1 MRIPI
6 RIRDASKASLSRRA
20 TDPDAVAVH
29 QHLEKIL
36 AAPEFANASRLQ
48 QFLTFVVEEKL
59 NGAETIKETALAM
72 QVFHRRPSFDPS
84 GDSVVRVAAGNLR
97 ARLRDYY
104 LATGRDDALVIDL
117 PKGTYVPVFHGNAH
131 AHGGGFRRL
140 PFAWKT
146 VAAVGAI
153 ALAAAMTSYWLARSR
168 EYRTFSSI
176 AILPFLNL
184 SNDPSSEY
192 VTDGFVEEVTG
203 GLAQIQGLQVAAR
216 TSAFQFRGKSP
227 DARAAG
233 RQLGVDTILEGSVR
247 TVGGKL
253 RISAQLINV
262 ADGFH
267 IWSRTWEGEAGD
279 IFTIQDDLVQSVS
292 LALRHPGAARA
303 NPPRDLEAYDLY
315 LKGLYFKDR
324 VTPADLEKSV
334 GYLQQSLQKDRQYAP
349 AWAALAFTKAELAY
363 HAIHPEPETI
373 AEARAAATRALELD
387 NALAEAHAVRAWI
400 RYFYDWDWR
409 EAEAGLRRALV
420 GNPNSSWAHDWYSQD
435 LMSLGRF
442 DESLKEAKKALIL
455 DPLNYRVSANVGVV
469 LYCAHRY
476 DEAIQQCQHATE
488 INPHYYAAW
497 SIVGDSYQDK
507 QMYPQALAAFRRSVA
522 EYPHDADTTGHLA
535 MVLLAMGQR
544 EEARG
549 LIASLEHPAAG
560 EPVPWYQ
567 LAYVRLASGD
577 RDGAMDALEKS
588 WEQHSSDMVVLTV
601 DPVFD
606 SLHRHP
612 RFLALQGKM
621 GLPAPR

>member
-1 MRIPI
+1 MRTRTARHTSQSEP
-6 RIRDASKASLSRRA
+6 DGAAVRR
-20 TDPDAVAVH
+20 
-29 QHLEKIL
+29 HLEKIL

-59 NGAETIKETALAM
+59 TGAETIKETALAI

-104 LATGRDDALVIDL
+104 LATGRGDALVIDL
-117 PKGTYVPVFHGNAH
+117 PKGTYVPVFRRNSLDHGRR
-131 AHGGGFRRL
+131 FRRL
-140 PFAWKT
+140 PFGWKA
-146 VAAVGAI
+146 VATVGAI
-153 ALAAAMTSYWLARSR
+153 VFATAISSYWLARSR

-176 AILPFLNL
+176 AVLPFLNL

-192 VTDGFVEEVTG
+192 MTDGFVEEVTT
-203 GLAQIQGLQVAAR
+203 GLAQTQGLRVAAR
-216 TSAFQFRGKSP
+216 TSAFQFQGKSP

-247 TVGGKL
+247 NAGGKL

-267 IWSRTWEGEAGD
+267 IWSRTWEGESGD
-279 IFTIQDDLVQSVS
+279 VFTIQDDLVRSVS
-292 LALRHPGAARA
+292 LALRHPSAARA
-303 NPPRDLEAYDLY
+303 NPPGDLEAYDLY

-324 VTPADLEKSV
+324 VTPADLEKSAA
-334 GYLQQSLQKDRQYAP
+334 YLQQSLQKDRQYAP

-363 HAIHPEPETI
+363 HAIRPEPDTI

-387 NALAEAHAVRAWI
+387 NALAEAHAVLAWI

-409 EAEAGLRRALV
+409 EAEAGLRRTLV
-420 GNPNSSWAHDWYSQD
+420 LNPNSSWAHDWYSQD
-435 LMSLGRF
+435 LMTLGRF
-442 DESLKEAKKALIL
+442 DESLNEAKRALLL
-455 DPLNYRVSANVGVV
+455 DPLNYRVSTNVGVI

-476 DEAIQQCQHATE
+476 DEAIHQCQQASE

-497 SIVGDSYQDK
+497 AIIGDSYQDK
-507 QMYPQALAAFRRSVA
+507 RMYPEALAAFRHSVA
-522 EYPHDADTTGHLA
+522 EYPRDADTTGHLA
-535 MVLLAMGQR
+535 MVLVATGER
-544 EEARG
+544 EEARR
-549 LIASLEHPAAG
+549 LIGSLEHPASG

-567 LAYVRLASGD
+567 LAYVRLAAGD
-577 RDGAMDALEKS
+577 QDGAMDALEKS
-588 WEQHSSDMVVLTV
+588 WEQHSSDMVVLIV
-601 DPVFD
+601 DPAFD

-612 RFLALQGKM
+612 RFLALQRKM